1 MKAAHEIV
9 LEDIQQ
15 KTMAGLISKILMA
28 SRIHCPDMGLLSIL
42 SELGELDDAKRMLGS
57 RKVVSE
63 RGRTFNKW
71 KFRPSHMFD
80 FTEDDLLKQ
89 LGIK

>member
-42 SELGELDDAKRMLGS
+42 SELGELDDANREQVLETA
-57 RKVVSE
+57 RIAHDDVVQ
-63 RGRTFNKW
+63 RTEMRHNG
-71 KFRPSHMFD
+71 PFD
-80 FTEDDLLKQ
+80 EACYRVDD
-89 LGIK
+89 

>member
-15 KTMAGLISKILMA
+15 KTMAALISKILMA

-42 SELGELDDAKRMLGS
+42 SELGELDDAKREHVLETARVAHDDMNQRMNNDYSGA
-57 RKVVSE
+57 
-63 RGRTFNKW
+63 
-71 KFRPSHMFD
+71 FD
-80 FTEDDLLKQ
+80 QACYRD
-89 LGIK
+89 

>member
-1 MKAAHEIV
+1 MKPAHEIV

-42 SELGELDDAKRMLGS
+42 SELGELDDTKREHVLETARIAHDDINQRMNNDYNGS
-57 RKVVSE
+57 
-63 RGRTFNKW
+63 
-71 KFRPSHMFD
+71 FD
-80 FTEDDLLKQ
+80 QACYRD
-89 LGIK
+89 